1 MGLYENTENGLKLLA
16 GSTLYADAP
25 IGAIQAFGGATAPS
39 GWFICDGS
47 AKSRTDFAELFA
59 VIGTAFG
66 TGDGSTTFNLPDLR
80 EAVPKG
86 AGETGKTV
94 GAHVKSGGLALGE
107 FLDDRVQTHTHSYQ
121 HDFGLYAGSGNSR
134 IGDDK
139 IHNDNT
145 GNNTGRSGATTEVK
159 SVGVNY
165 IIKAKQ
171 TALPV
176 DLASEVA
183 KLNSPDWSNAV
194 ALDYATY
201 GSQFLAGNYE
211 VPDDGWLVGYWLGNT
226 SSDTLKINNV
236 VVGASSYANSNWCG
250 YGHVNMKV
258 NKGDK
263 VELSSV
269 FSSAFFVFSFVPH
282 K

>member
-66 TGDGSTTFNLPDLR
+66 AGDGSTTFNLPDLR

-121 HDFGLYAGSGNSR
+121 HDFGLYAGSGNNR
-134 IGDDK
+134 VGDDK

-171 TALPV
+171 VGLPADMEAKV
-176 DLASEVA
+176 DEAVKEAFEIRKGTWTGTKQLYPMGDTQTRDRFDISVTFDEPM
-183 KLNSPDWSNAV
+183 PD
-194 ALDYATY
+194 T
-201 GSQFLAGNYE
+201 NY
-211 VPDDGWLVGYWLGNT
+211 
-226 SSDTLKINNV
+226 V
-236 VVGASSYANSNWCG
+236 VVIDFYDTRYITIRAQEKSANGFVIAGANVDNNANSTLTRIEWTAIR
-250 YGHVNMKV
+250 YP
-258 NKGDK
+258 
-263 VELSSV
+263 S
-269 FSSAFFVFSFVPH
+269 
-282 K
+282 

>member
-66 TGDGSTTFNLPDLR
+66 AGDGSTTFNLPDLR

-86 AGETGKTV
+86 AGETGQTV

-107 FLDDRVQTHTHSYQ
+107 FLDVQTHTHSYQ
-121 HDFGLYAGSGNSR
+121 HDFGLYAGSGNNR
-134 IGDDK
+134 VGDDK

-171 TALPV
+171 VGLPADMEAKV
-176 DLASEVA
+176 DEAVKEAFEIRKGTWTGA
-183 KLNSPDWSNAV
+183 KQLYPMGDAQTRDRFDISVTFDEPMPD
-194 ALDYATY
+194 T
-201 GSQFLAGNYE
+201 NY
-211 VPDDGWLVGYWLGNT
+211 
-226 SSDTLKINNV
+226 V
-236 VVGASSYANSNWCG
+236 VVIDFYETRYITIRAQEKSANGFVIAGANTDNNANSTLTRIEWTAIR
-250 YGHVNMKV
+250 YP
-258 NKGDK
+258 
-263 VELSSV
+263 S
-269 FSSAFFVFSFVPH
+269 
-282 K
+282 